1 MPENEN
7 TPIPAKKPAF
17 ADTIVFTIIW
27 AMLSIAGLFAAGG
40 LAVIAIK
47 WFVSLIKG
55 GL

>member
-1 MPENEN
+1 MAQIE
-7 TPIPAKKPAF
+7 KKEVEKPTV
-17 ADTIVFTIIW
+17 ADSIVFMIIW

-40 LAVIAIK
+40 LAILAIK

>member
-1 MPENEN
+1 MQKNKD
-7 TPIPAKKPAF
+7 TPVPAKKPTF
-17 ADTIVFTIIW
+17 ADTIVFAIIW
-27 AMLSIAGLFAAGG
+27 AMLSIAGLFATGG

>member
-7 TPIPAKKPAF
+7 VPVKKPDVGTSIF
-17 ADTIVFTIIW
+17 ALIVWGFV
-27 AMLSIAGLFAAGG
+27 MIATVFGTGG
-40 LAVIAIK
+40 LAVLAIK

>member
-1 MPENEN
+1 MAQTEKKDAVIAS
-7 TPIPAKKPAF
+7 IPGLVFGAF
-17 ADTIVFTIIW
+17 IG
-27 AMLSIAGLFAAGG
+27 IAAIFAAAG

>member
-1 MPENEN
+1 MENEK
-7 TPIPAKKPAF
+7 ISAKKPTF
-17 ADTIVFTIIW
+17 ADTVVFTIIW

-40 LAVIAIK
+40 LAIIAIK

>member
-1 MPENEN
+1 MAQIEKKD
-7 TPIPAKKPAF
+7 TVLASIPGLIFGAF
-17 ADTIVFTIIW
+17 IG
-27 AMLSIAGLFAAGG
+27 IAAIFAAGG